1 MTNVWTG
8 IVFPITYLYLV
19 RIMGVLLFTPIFSAS
34 IEHIPHATPFLVGVA
49 IGIFG
54 LTQAL
59 LQIPFGLWSDKFGRK
74 KLINIG
80 LCSYL
85 LGSVL
90 GIMAG
95 SIYTL
100 ILARIVQGLGAIS
113 AVLSALMV
121 DLTPESVRLKAF
133 VFIGIMIAILFMV
146 CMVISPVLV
155 DYFGLP
161 VLFYI
166 LAGFSLTGL
175 MISQYV
181 IPNPGRNLTPSIE
194 RTSIKGLLKDK
205 KLVVLNHSILIQH
218 LLVCSTFYAV
228 PIVLKQLV
236 QRGELSSAL
245 YIYAPSLSLSFVLIV
260 PLIRLSEKYR
270 LAKPL
275 FLLSIATYS
284 VIQFSMGFKPG
295 IFTLIFLFTLYF
307 TAFNFIEGNLYAFIS
322 NHCSPATRGT
332 VLGLFTT
339 YQFFGFFLGGVCA
352 GVIDQ
357 FFSLHTLFIVNGL
370 VTMVWFFYS
379 FRLVK
384 QE

>member
-19 RIMGVLLFTPIFSAS
+19 RIMGVFLFTPIFSAS
-34 IEHIPHATPFLVGVA
+34 IENISHATPFLVGVA

-54 LTQAL
+54 LTQAI

-80 LCSYL
+80 LYSYL

-100 ILARIVQGLGAIS
+100 ILARVVQGLGAIS

-121 DLTPESVRLKAF
+121 DLTPESVRLRAF

-146 CMVISPVLV
+146 CMVTSPLLV
-155 DYFGLP
+155 DYFGLS

-166 LAGFSLTGL
+166 LAGLSLIGL
-175 MISQYV
+175 MINQYV
-181 IPNPGRNLTPSIE
+181 IPNPGKNLIPSIE
-194 RTSIKGLLKDK
+194 RASIRDLLKDK
-205 KLVVLNHSILIQH
+205 KLSVLNHSILIQH

-228 PIVLKQLV
+228 PIVLKHLV
-236 QRGELSSAL
+236 QRGELSSVF
-245 YIYAPSLSLSFVLIV
+245 YFYAPALSLSFVLIV

-270 LAKPL
+270 LAKPF
-275 FLLSIATYS
+275 FLLAIAIYS

-295 IFTLIFLFTLYF
+295 ILTLILLFTLYF
-307 TAFNFIEGNLYAFIS
+307 VAFNFIESNLYAFIS
-322 NHCSPATRGT
+322 NHSSPATRGT
-332 VLGLFTT
+332 VLGLFNS

-357 FFSLHTLFIVNGL
+357 FFSLHALFIFNGL
-370 VTMVWFFYS
+370 LTLVWFFYS
-379 FRLVK
+379 FRLFK
-384 QE
+384 QG